1 MHILDISIMILYFS
15 VLIIVGVI
23 GSKRAKTADDF
34 IVAGRNLGHFMY
46 LSCLAA
52 VILGGF
58 HSRNSKVRL
67 SVWDIRYLA
76 SGDDRARHYRYW
88 AVFNK

>member
-52 VILGGF
+52 VILGG
-58 HSRNSKVRL
+58 L
-67 SVWDIRYLA
+67 PL
-76 SGDDRARHYRYW
+76 
-88 AVFNK
+88 